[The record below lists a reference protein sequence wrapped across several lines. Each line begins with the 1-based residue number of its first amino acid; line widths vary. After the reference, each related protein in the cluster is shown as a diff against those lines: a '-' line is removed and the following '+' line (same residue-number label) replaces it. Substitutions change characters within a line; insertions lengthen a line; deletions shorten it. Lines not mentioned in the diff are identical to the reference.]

1 VTSNNNKIMTF
12 IFDEEIYNEPY
23 QDFMCKNGAP
33 NPFLKQT

>member
-1 VTSNNNKIMTF
+1 MTF